1 MAITYLMIVIFMA
14 VLGIVFLCGK
24 GAMLIA
30 GYNTSSPEERA
41 EMDEKQLCRF
51 MGKFCFAMAGGWLI
65 ATVGVWLKQDSLHIA
80 GIALSVVV
88 IIVGLIYANTGN
100 RFKKKS

>member
-14 VLGIVFLCGK
+14 ILGIVFLCGK

-30 GYNTSSPEERA
+30 GYNTSSAEERA

-51 MGKFCFAMAGGWLI
+51 MGKFCFAMGGGMADCRSRRLAQTGQPAYW
-65 ATVGVWLKQDSLHIA
+65 
-80 GIALSVVV
+80 
-88 IIVGLIYANTGN
+88 GN
-100 RFKKKS
+100 RSVLRCDYCRGDLCQHRQPV

>member
-80 GIALSVVV
+80 GISLFVVV

-100 RFKKKS
+100 RFKKQS

>member
-1 MAITYLMIVIFMA
+1 MAVTCLLIVIFMA

-41 EMDEKQLCRF
+41 QMDEKQLCRF

-65 ATVGVWLKQDSLHIA
+65 AAAGVLLKQEILHVG
-80 GIALSVVV
+80 GIALFCV
-88 IIVGLIYANTGN
+88 IVIAGLIYANTGN
-100 RFKKKS
+100 RLKKQS

>member
-1 MAITYLMIVIFMA
+1 MAVTCLLIVIFMT

-41 EMDEKQLCRF
+41 QMDEKQLCRF
-51 MGKFCFAMAGGWLI
+51 MGKFCFAMAG
-65 ATVGVWLKQDSLHIA
+65 A
-80 GIALSVVV
+80 G
-88 IIVGLIYANTGN
+88 
-100 RFKKKS
+100 

>member
-1 MAITYLMIVIFMA
+1 MAVTYLLIVIFMA

-41 EMDEKQLCRF
+41 QMDEKQLCRF
-51 MGKFCFAMAGGWLI
+51 MGKFCFAMAGGL
-65 ATVGVWLKQDSLHIA
+65 ADCRSRCPTETGKPA
-80 GIALSVVV
+80 CR
-88 IIVGLIYANTGN
+88 GN
-100 RFKKKS
+100 RPVLRYRYCRVDLCQHWQPV

>member
-14 VLGIVFLCGK
+14 ILGIVFLCGK

-41 EMDEKQLCRF
+41 RMDEKQLCRF
-51 MGKFCFAMAGGWLI
+51 MGKFCFAMAGCWLI
-65 ATVGVWLKQDSLHIA
+65 AAAGVFWGQEAFHITGISLF
-80 GIALSVVV
+80 VVV
-88 IIVGLIYANTGN
+88 IIAGLIYANTGN
-100 RFKKKS
+100 RFKKQS

>member
-80 GIALSVVV
+80 GIALFVVV
-88 IIVGLIYANTGN
+88 IIFGLIYANTGN
-100 RFKKKS
+100 RFKKQS

>member
-14 VLGIVFLCGK
+14 ILGIVFLCGK

-30 GYNTSSPEERA
+30 GYNTASPEERA
-41 EMDEKQLCRF
+41 KMDEKQLCRF

-65 ATVGVWLKQDSLHIA
+65 AAVGIWLKQDILHIG
-80 GIALSVVV
+80 GIVLFCVV
-88 IIVGLIYANTGN
+88 IIAGLIYANTGN
-100 RFKKKS
+100 RFKKQS

>member
-100 RFKKKS
+100 RFKKQS